1 MEIYLIIST
10 AIGVSA
16 GTAMGY
22 FLGSKVKHIEKV
34 VIERGKVPEVVKVPD
49 VITMT
54 SERESE
60 MDLD

>member
-34 VIERGKVPEVVKVPD
+34 VIERGEPDIKVPD

-54 SERESE
+54 RERESD